1 MPVSDRRMNALAYL
15 VTRSFVNGVLFR
27 LKRLR
32 QPRYL
37 LGAILGGAYFYFYFG
52 KILGGAHSPIGPG
65 ATSGSGFSVEV
76 GAAIL
81 FAVTLV
87 LSWILPASRAAIGFT
102 EAEIAFLFPAPVS
115 RRTLVIMRLLKA
127 QFALLFFSAFMTLI
141 TGRFRLGA
149 EAWLRVGG
157 WWVILNTLN
166 MHRIGA
172 SFALQRLRE
181 RGMSDWKRRTGVLL
195 AILALAV
202 AVEFTR
208 RSLPPPPEL
217 ATAARGGFDAI
228 ADYVRQ
234 VLHVGPLPYLLAPF
248 RLVVQPNFAHDAA
261 TFLRAFLPALAI
273 MVLHFVWVVR
283 ADVSFEDASIEAAK
297 KRAAFLAARGR
308 GETGTQKGSGKA
320 RSPLFRLRPTGF
332 APVAFMWKSLLKSG
346 GRRIIS
352 RWAFLFAGLA
362 AGAWMLGEA
371 GELSQTLLIIA
382 FVIGIGCYITLL
394 ISFVMIGQHAAS
406 QLRQG
411 IAAMDLLKTYPI
423 PGWQIALGELI
434 GPVTLGTL
442 MQWSALGTGVLL
454 LRVKGPDLAGMP
466 DLVFYA
472 AAGLA
477 LVLPIFNLSCAIL
490 PCAGALLF
498 PGWFRPQENT
508 APGLENTGLRLVLG
522 IVQLLAIVAA
532 LLPVALFAAVA
543 WYAVGKFT
551 DVAEWRALAAGCT
564 GFVLLT
570 MEAAL
575 GIAWLGS
582 LYDKFDVSEE

>member
-1 MPVSDRRMNALAYL
+1 MTAPVNALGYL

-27 LKRLR
+27 LRRLR

-52 KILGGAHSPIGPG
+52 RILGGAHSPFGPK
-65 ATSGSGFSVEV
+65 ATSGPAFSVEL

-81 FAVTLV
+81 FTVTIV

-102 EAEIAFLFPAPVS
+102 EAEIAFLFPAPIR
-115 RRTLVIMRLLKA
+115 RRTLVIMRLLKS
-127 QFALLFFSAFMTLI
+127 QFALLFFSAFMMLL

-181 RGMSDWKRRTGVLL
+181 RGMADWKRRVALVL
-195 AILALAV
+195 AIVALAV
-202 AVEFTR
+202 GVEFAR
-208 RSLPPPPEL
+208 RSLPPPPGL
-217 ATAARGGFDAI
+217 GVVRGGPAAI
-228 ADYVRQ
+228 MGYVTQ
-234 VLHVGPLPYLLAPF
+234 VLHAGPLPYVLAPF
-248 RLVVQPNFAHDAA
+248 KLVVQPNFAHDAA
-261 TFLRAFLPALAI
+261 TFLRALLPAFGI
-273 MVLHFVWVVR
+273 MALHFIWVVR

-308 GETGTQKGSGKA
+308 GETGMRKGSGKA
-320 RSPLFRLRPTGF
+320 GVPLFRLRPTGF

-346 GRRIIS
+346 GRRTLA
-352 RWAFLFAGLA
+352 RWAFFFATLG
-362 AGAWMLGEA
+362 AGAWLLGQA
-371 GELSQTLLIIA
+371 GELSPTLITVAI
-382 FVIGIGCYITLL
+382 VIGTGCYITL
-394 ISFVMIGQHAAS
+394 IVSFVMIGQHAAA

-434 GPVTLGTL
+434 GPVSLGTL
-442 MQWSALGTGVLL
+442 MQWSALGTGILL
-454 LRVKGPDLAGMP
+454 IRVKSPALEGTPAP
-466 DLVFYA
+466 VFYA

-477 LVLPIFNLSCAIL
+477 LFLPIFNFSCAIL

-498 PGWFRPQENT
+498 PGWFRPQEN
-508 APGLENTGLRLVLG
+508 AGPGIENTGLRLILG
-522 IVQLLAIVAA
+522 IGQLLAVVAS
-532 LLPVALFAAVA
+532 LVPVAFFAAVA

-551 DVAEWRALAAGCT
+551 TVMEWRALAAGGT
-564 GFVLLT
+564 GILILA
-570 MEAAL
+570 MEAGL

-582 LYDKFDVSEE
+582 LYDKFDVSSE

>member
-1 MPVSDRRMNALAYL
+1 MTAAVNALGYL

-27 LKRLR
+27 LRRLR

-52 KILGGAHSPIGPG
+52 KILGGAGSPFGPK
-65 ATSGSGFSVEV
+65 ATSGPAFSVEL

-81 FAVTLV
+81 FTVTIV

-102 EAEIAFLFPAPVS
+102 EAEIAFLFPAPIR
-115 RRTLVIMRLLKA
+115 RRTLVIMRLLKS
-127 QFALLFFSAFMTLI
+127 QFALLFFSAFMMLL

-181 RGMSDWKRRTGVLL
+181 RGMADWKRRVALV
-195 AILALAV
+195 LAV
-202 AVEFTR
+202 VALGVGVEFAR
-208 RSLPPPPEL
+208 RGLPPPPGL
-217 ATAARGGFDAI
+217 GMVRGGPAAI
-228 ADYVRQ
+228 MGYVTQ
-234 VLHVGPLPYLLAPF
+234 VLHAGPLPYVLAPF
-248 RLVVQPNFAHDAA
+248 KLVVQPNFSHDAA
-261 TFLRAFLPALAI
+261 TFFRVLLPALGI
-273 MVLHFVWVVR
+273 MALHFVWVVR

-308 GETGTQKGSGKA
+308 GETGMRKGSGKA
-320 RSPLFRLRPTGF
+320 GFPLFRLRPTGF
-332 APVAFMWKSLLKSG
+332 APVAFLWKSLLKSG
-346 GRRIIS
+346 GRRTIS
-352 RWAFLFAGLA
+352 RWAFFFATLA
-362 AGAWMLGEA
+362 AGAWLLGQA
-371 GELSQTLLIIA
+371 GELSPSLITVAI
-382 FVIGIGCYITLL
+382 VIGIGCYMTLI
-394 ISFVMIGQHAAS
+394 ISFIMIGQHAAA

-434 GPVTLGTL
+434 GPVSLGTL
-442 MQWSALGTGVLL
+442 MQWSALGISILL
-454 LRVKGPDLAGMP
+454 LRVKSPALEGTPAP
-466 DLVFYA
+466 VFYA

-477 LVLPIFNLSCAIL
+477 LFLPIFNLSCAIL

-498 PGWFRPQENT
+498 PGWFRPQEN
-508 APGLENTGLRLVLG
+508 AGPGIENTGLRLILG
-522 IVQLLAIVAA
+522 IGQLLAIVAS
-532 LLPVALFAAVA
+532 LIPVALFAAVA

-551 DVAEWRALAAGCT
+551 TVMEWRALAAGGT
-564 GFVLLT
+564 GILILA
-570 MEAAL
+570 MEAGL
-575 GIAWLGS
+575 GVAWLGS
-582 LYDKFDVSEE
+582 LYDKFDVSSE